1 MYQKNA
7 NMVKELIPTMEVRQL
22 AYKWFN
28 FIIYLLS
35 PIVDI
40 LALKGIF
47 GPLVIQ
53 WTKNQSTYNDLRI
66 IRQLENFD
74 L

>member
-1 MYQKNA
+1 
-7 NMVKELIPTMEVRQL
+7 MEVTWL

-28 FIIYLLS
+28 IIICLLS

-47 GPLVIQ
+47 GQLVIQ
-53 WTKNQSTYNDLRI
+53 WTKNQSTYNDLKI
-66 IRQLENFD
+66 IGQLEDFD